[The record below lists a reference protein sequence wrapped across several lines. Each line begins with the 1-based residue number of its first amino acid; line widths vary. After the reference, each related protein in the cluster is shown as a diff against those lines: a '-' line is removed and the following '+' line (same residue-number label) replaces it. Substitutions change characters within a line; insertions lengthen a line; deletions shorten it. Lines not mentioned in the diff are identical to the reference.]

1 VRRLISTREVK
12 LVDELI
18 YNERGNEVLLV
29 KYLGSRLLSLKME
42 LYWRISKRDFT
53 GCSEFGFRP

>member
-1 VRRLISTREVK
+1 M
-12 LVDELI
+12 DELI